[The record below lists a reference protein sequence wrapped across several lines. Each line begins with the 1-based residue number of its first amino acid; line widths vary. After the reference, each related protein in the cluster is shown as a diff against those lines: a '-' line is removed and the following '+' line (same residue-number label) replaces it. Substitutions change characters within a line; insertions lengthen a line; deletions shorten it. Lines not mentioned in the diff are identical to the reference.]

1 MKVGGNRMLQNLPY
15 FYNMKTIQIL
25 SRNFVKTYPLSAVSG
40 VGFWAMAA
48 AGGMTISSLELSAC
62 APGCCC
68 CCSWWA
74 SSVGGK
80 HRIFKN

>member
-1 MKVGGNRMLQNLPY
+1 ML
-15 FYNMKTIQIL
+15 IQWIFDESMHASKL
-25 SRNFVKTYPLSAVSG
+25 AISIWYENYTNSRNFVKTYPLSAVSG

-68 CCSWWA
+68 CSWWA

-80 HRIFKN
+80 T